1 LFDYLVKVASHEVVL
16 DPAEESRADAEML
29 AVAKWVSRHSRPI
42 IREEHPLK
50 FHQLREILNAYDC
63 TFEHPQKGNRINIR
77 RGDKHIQIYY
87 RSEGTDVELNTIRM
101 IRKTLALAEG
111 DGYDSTIFYNR
122 ERRIPDFI
130 HKYRRTLQRLAK
142 V

>member
-1 LFDYLVKVASHEVVL
+1 
-16 DPAEESRADAEML
+16 MI

-50 FHQLREILNAYDC
+50 FHQLREILNAYEC
-63 TFEHPQKGNRINIR
+63 TFDHPQKGNRINIK
-77 RGDKHIQIYY
+77 RGESRVQIYY
-87 RSEGTDVELNTIRM
+87 RSEGTDVELNTIRK
-101 IRKTLALAEG
+101 IRKELSLTDD

-122 ERRIPDFI
+122 EQRIPEFI
-130 HKYRRTLQRLAK
+130 NKYRRTLQRLAK